1 MLNISKQN
9 ILHYSWIIVGIAVVV
24 QGVGSAIRM
33 SFGVMIQPLA
43 DSFGW
48 TPGEVGISYGLMS
61 IVSALFSPVAGWLG
75 TKFGARKIMLIG
87 SILFLVGMLMTANTK
102 TLVDFYLS
110 YGILFGISQ
119 AMFLVTIIP

>member
-87 SILFLVGMLMTANTK
+87 SILFL
-102 TLVDFYLS
+102 
-110 YGILFGISQ
+110 I
-119 AMFLVTIIP
+119 